1 METTYTV
8 YIDEAGDLGVSRG
21 TQWFILTGVLIRKDD
36 EKEIRNI
43 LNQIRTKVNLSY
55 IHWRTIN
62 SFQKKSY
69 IANQLLRAPF
79 TYCNVL
85 IDTSLI
91 SNAELTPVLLYNY
104 ACRLLLERASWFL
117 NDETA
122 NADIV
127 LSSRGTS
134 RDDELMDYIE
144 NDIFIYL
151 ENNVKNIFGKV
162 SAKEARKWDMLQI
175 ADVCASALFSAME
188 KDGFGFYHPC
198 HHLCLSKK
206 LYRRNGR
213 YNNIG
218 IKYFSKKMQLR
229 KEAIM
234 QNTICKK

>member
-8 YIDEAGDLGVSRG
+8 YIDEAGDLGISRG
-21 TQWFILTGVLIRKDD
+21 TQWFVLTGVLIKKDD

-43 LNQIRTKVNLSY
+43 LNQTRTKVNLSY

-85 IDTSLI
+85 IDTSLL

-134 RDDELMDYIE
+134 RDNELMDYIE

-151 ENNVKNIFGKV
+151 ETV
-162 SAKEARKWDMLQI
+162 
-175 ADVCASALFSAME
+175 
-188 KDGFGFYHPC
+188 
-198 HHLCLSKK
+198 
-206 LYRRNGR
+206 
-213 YNNIG
+213 
-218 IKYFSKKMQLR
+218 
-229 KEAIM
+229 
-234 QNTICKK
+234 